1 MINAPANSALQAW
14 KNVCNTDFKNELDAQ
29 INLGKLM
36 QECNA
41 KLIELDE
48 TKRTSVSSKKVLA
61 EQTRNFNKLS
71 PEESLVAVQDL
82 LKLYQV
88 RLCFVC
94 DSH

>member
-1 MINAPANSALQAW
+1 
-14 KNVCNTDFKNELDAQ
+14 
-29 INLGKLM
+29 M

-48 TKRTSVSSKKVLA
+48 TKRNSVSSKKVLA

-88 RLCFVC
+88 RLCFVR
-94 DSH
+94 D

>member
-1 MINAPANSALQAW
+1 MQSLVNRKI
-14 KNVCNTDFKNELDAQ
+14 VFK

-41 KLIELDE
+41 KLIEMDE

-61 EQTRNFNKLS
+61 EQTRNFNKMK
-71 PEESLVAVQDL
+71 PEETLAAVQDL

-88 RLCFVC
+88 RSLCL
-94 DSH
+94 SLISILGRN